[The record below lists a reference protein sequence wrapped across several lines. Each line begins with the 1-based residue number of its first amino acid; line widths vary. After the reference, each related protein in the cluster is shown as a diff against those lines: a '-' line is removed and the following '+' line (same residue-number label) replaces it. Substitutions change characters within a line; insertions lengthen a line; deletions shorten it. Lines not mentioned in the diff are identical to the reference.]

1 MEARTRQK
9 LRWNMK
15 DYLKL
20 RKEELKKRGAK
31 GFTLMEML
39 IIVAIIAVLI
49 AIAIPIFTSQLE
61 NSREATDAANLRS
74 AYATASAAM
83 LTNGARGD
91 VSAGPVAMTQV
102 TEGWQN
108 TSLHGQTIGTAVIET
123 DVPSQG
129 DLFVT
134 VSTEGTVT
142 IGTTE
147 ADTNVN
153 PVSGE
158 ITE

>member
-1 MEARTRQK
+1 
-9 LRWNMK
+9 MK

-39 IIVAIIAVLI
+39 IVVAIIAVLI

-83 LTNGARGD
+83 LTSGAGAE
-91 VSAGPVAMTQV
+91 VSAGPVEMHQADT
-102 TEGWQN
+102 TGWQN
-108 TSLHGQTIGTAVIET
+108 TSLVGQKIGNLAIDET
-123 DVPSQG
+123 FNSH
-129 DLFVT
+129 
-134 VSTEGTVT
+134 
-142 IGTTE
+142 
-147 ADTNVN
+147 
-153 PVSGE
+153 
-158 ITE
+158 